1 VLLMT
6 TVKTTLSLQRM
17 TAKTRQRIAVFLCL
31 GVLATVSWWQSVQAE
46 PQPAEILAIYFTPPA
61 GGASGLIKQIDGAKK
76 SIKVMA
82 YGFTATNLAEALVR
96 AKRRGVDVGLVQD
109 EKSAQNNRETL
120 PILLAAGIEVRS
132 DGKHAIQHNKVM
144 LIDDD
149 IVITGSYNF
158 TKSAERRN
166 AENIMI
172 VRSSY
177 AARRYADNWKIHW
190 DHSEK
195 VTEPPPAKAKR

>member
-1 VLLMT
+1 MT
-6 TVKTTLSLQRM
+6 TVKTTLSLPRM

-31 GVLATVSWWQSVQAE
+31 SALASVSWWQSVQAE

-61 GGASGLIKQIDGAKK
+61 GAASGLIKQIDGAKK

-96 AKRRGVDVGLVQD
+96 AKRRGVEVGLIQD

-120 PILLAAGIEVRS
+120 PILLAAGIDVRS
-132 DGKHAIQHNKVM
+132 DGKHAIQHNKVI

-158 TKSAERRN
+158 TKSAEKRN

-177 AARRYADNWKIHW
+177 AAKRYADNWKAHW

-195 VTEPPPAKAKR
+195 VTDLPPVKAKR

>member
-1 VLLMT
+1 MT

-31 GVLATVSWWQSVQAE
+31 SILATVSWWQSVQAE

-61 GGASGLIKQIDGAKK
+61 GAASGLIKQIDGAKK

-96 AKRRGVDVGLVQD
+96 AKRRGVDVGLIQD

-120 PILLAAGIEVRS
+120 PILLAAGIDVRS

-158 TKSAERRN
+158 TKSAESRN

-177 AARRYADNWKIHW
+177 AAKRYADNWKLHW

-195 VTEPPPAKAKR
+195 VTDLPPAKAKR

>member
-1 VLLMT
+1 MT
-6 TVKTTLSLQRM
+6 TVKNTLSLQRM
-17 TAKTRQRIAVFLCL
+17 TAKTRQRVAVFLCL

-96 AKRRGVDVGLVQD
+96 AKRRGVDVGLIQD

-158 TKSAERRN
+158 TKSAESRN

-177 AARRYADNWKIHW
+177 AAKRYADNWKSHW

-195 VTEPPPAKAKR
+195 VTDLPPAKAKR

>member
-1 VLLMT
+1 MT
-6 TVKTTLSLQRM
+6 TVKNTLSLQRM
-17 TAKTRQRIAVFLCL
+17 TAKTRQRVAVFLCL

-96 AKRRGVDVGLVQD
+96 AKRRGVDVGLIQD

-149 IVITGSYNF
+149 IVITGNYNF
-158 TKSAERRN
+158 TKSAESRN

-177 AARRYADNWKIHW
+177 AAKRYADNWKSHW

-195 VTEPPPAKAKR
+195 VTDLPPAKAKR

>member
-1 VLLMT
+1 MT
-6 TVKTTLSLQRM
+6 TVKNTLSLPKM
-17 TAKTRQRIAVFLCL
+17 TAKTRLRIAVFVCL
-31 GVLATVSWWQSVQAE
+31 SALASVPWWQSVQAE

-61 GGASGLIKQIDGAKK
+61 GAASGLIKQIDGAKK

-158 TKSAERRN
+158 TKSAEKRN

-172 VRSSY
+172 VRSTY
-177 AARRYADNWKIHW
+177 AAKRYADNWKAHW

-195 VTEPPPAKAKR
+195 VTDSPPAKAKR

>member
-1 VLLMT
+1 MT
-6 TVKTTLSLQRM
+6 TVKTSLSLKRM
-17 TAKTRQRIAVFLCL
+17 TAKTRLRVAVFLCL
-31 GVLATVSWWQSVQAE
+31 SALVTVSWWQSVQAQ

-61 GGASGLIKQIDGAKK
+61 GAASGLIKQIDGAKK

-96 AKRRGVDVGLVQD
+96 AKRRGVDVGLIQD

-120 PILLAAGIEVRS
+120 PILLAAGIDVRS

-158 TKSAERRN
+158 TKSAEKRN

-177 AARRYADNWKIHW
+177 AAKRYADNWKLHW

-195 VTEPPPAKAKR
+195 VTEPPPAKSKR

>member
-1 VLLMT
+1 MT
-6 TVKTTLSLQRM
+6 TVKNTLSLQRM
-17 TAKTRQRIAVFLCL
+17 TAKTRQRVAVFLCL

-61 GGASGLIKQIDGAKK
+61 GAASGLIKQIDGAKK

-96 AKRRGVDVGLVQD
+96 AKRRGVDVGLIQD

-120 PILLAAGIEVRS
+120 PILLAAGIDVRS

-158 TKSAERRN
+158 TKSAESRN

-177 AARRYADNWKIHW
+177 AAKRYADNWKSHW

-195 VTEPPPAKAKR
+195 VTDLPPAKAKR

>member
-1 VLLMT
+1 MT
-6 TVKTTLSLQRM
+6 TVKTSLSLKRM
-17 TAKTRQRIAVFLCL
+17 TAKTRLRVAVFLCL
-31 GVLATVSWWQSVQAE
+31 SALATVSWWQSVQAE

>member
-1 VLLMT
+1 MT

-17 TAKTRQRIAVFLCL
+17 TAKTRQRVAVFLCL

-96 AKRRGVDVGLVQD
+96 AKRRGVDVGLIQD

-120 PILLAAGIEVRS
+120 PILLVAGIEVRS

-158 TKSAERRN
+158 TKSAESRN

-177 AARRYADNWKIHW
+177 AAKRYADNWKLHW
-190 DHSEK
+190 EHSEK
-195 VTEPPPAKAKR
+195 VTDLPPAKAKR

>member
-1 VLLMT
+1 MT

-31 GVLATVSWWQSVQAE
+31 SILATVSWWQSVQAE

-61 GGASGLIKQIDGAKK
+61 GAASGLIKQIDGAKK

-96 AKRRGVDVGLVQD
+96 AKRRGIDVGLIQD
-109 EKSAQNNRETL
+109 EKSSQNNRETL

-158 TKSAERRN
+158 TKSAESRN

-177 AARRYADNWKIHW
+177 AAKRYADNWKSHW
-190 DHSEK
+190 EHSEK
-195 VTEPPPAKAKR
+195 VTDLPPAKAKR

>member
-1 VLLMT
+1 MT
-6 TVKTTLSLQRM
+6 TVKTTLSLQGM

-96 AKRRGVDVGLVQD
+96 AKRRGVDVGLIQD

-120 PILLAAGIEVRS
+120 PILLAAGIDVRS

-158 TKSAERRN
+158 TKSAESRN

-177 AARRYADNWKIHW
+177 AAKRYADNWKLHW
-190 DHSEK
+190 EHSEK
-195 VTEPPPAKAKR
+195 VTDLPPAKAKR

>member
-1 VLLMT
+1 MT

-17 TAKTRQRIAVFLCL
+17 TAKTRQRVAVFLCL

-96 AKRRGVDVGLVQD
+96 AKRRGVDVGLIQD

-120 PILLAAGIEVRS
+120 PILLAAGIDVRS

-158 TKSAERRN
+158 TKSAESRN

-177 AARRYADNWKIHW
+177 AAKRYADNWKLHW
-190 DHSEK
+190 EHSEK
-195 VTEPPPAKAKR
+195 VTDLPPAKAKR

>member
-1 VLLMT
+1 MT

-17 TAKTRQRIAVFLCL
+17 TAKTRQRVAVFLCL

-82 YGFTATNLAEALVR
+82 YGFTATNLADALVR
-96 AKRRGVDVGLVQD
+96 AKRRGLEVVLIQD
-109 EKSAQNNRETL
+109 EKTAQNNRETL

-158 TKSAERRN
+158 TNSAEKRN

-172 VRSSY
+172 VRSAY
-177 AARRYADNWKIHW
+177 AAKRYADNWKSHW

-195 VTEPPPAKAKR
+195 VTDLPPAKAKR

>member
-1 VLLMT
+1 MT

-17 TAKTRQRIAVFLCL
+17 TAKTRQRVAVFLCL

-96 AKRRGVDVGLVQD
+96 AKRRGVDVGLIQD

-158 TKSAERRN
+158 TKSAESRN

-177 AARRYADNWKIHW
+177 AAKRYADNWKSHW

-195 VTEPPPAKAKR
+195 VTDLPPAKAKR

>member
-1 VLLMT
+1 MT
-6 TVKTTLSLQRM
+6 TVKTSLSLKRM
-17 TAKTRQRIAVFLCL
+17 TAKTRLRVAVFLCL
-31 GVLATVSWWQSVQAE
+31 GVLATVSWWQSVQAQ

-61 GGASGLIKQIDGAKK
+61 GAASGLIKQIDGAKK

-96 AKRRGVDVGLVQD
+96 AKRRGVDVGLIQD

-120 PILLAAGIEVRS
+120 PILLAAGIDVRS

-158 TKSAERRN
+158 TKSAEKRN

-172 VRSSY
+172 VRSNY
-177 AARRYADNWKIHW
+177 AAKRYADNWKLHW

-195 VTEPPPAKAKR
+195 VTEPPPAKSKR

>member
-1 VLLMT
+1 MT

-31 GVLATVSWWQSVQAE
+31 GVLATVSWWQSVQAQ

-61 GGASGLIKQIDGAKK
+61 GAASGLIKQIDGAKK

-96 AKRRGVDVGLVQD
+96 AKRRGVDVGLIQD

-158 TKSAERRN
+158 TKSAESRN

-177 AARRYADNWKIHW
+177 AAKRYADNWKSHW

-195 VTEPPPAKAKR
+195 VTDLPPAKAKR

>member
-1 VLLMT
+1 MT
-6 TVKTTLSLQRM
+6 TVKTNLSLQRM
-17 TAKTRQRIAVFLCL
+17 TAKTRQRVAVFLCL
-31 GVLATVSWWQSVQAE
+31 SALASFSWWQSVQAQ

-61 GGASGLIKQIDGAKK
+61 GGASGLIKQMDGAKK

-96 AKRRGVDVGLVQD
+96 AKRRGVDVTLIQD

-158 TKSAERRN
+158 TNSAEKRN

-172 VRSSY
+172 VRSAY
-177 AARRYADNWKIHW
+177 AAKRYADNWKIHW

-195 VTEPPPAKAKR
+195 VTDLPPQKSKR

>member
-1 VLLMT
+1 MT
-6 TVKTTLSLQRM
+6 TVKTSLSLKRM
-17 TAKTRQRIAVFLCL
+17 TAKTRLRVAVFLCL
-31 GVLATVSWWQSVQAE
+31 SALATVSWWQSVQAQ

-61 GGASGLIKQIDGAKK
+61 GAASGLIKQIDGAKK

-96 AKRRGVDVGLVQD
+96 AKRRGVDVGLIQD

-120 PILLAAGIEVRS
+120 PILLAAGIDVRS

-158 TKSAERRN
+158 TKSAEKRN
-166 AENIMI
+166 AENIII

-177 AARRYADNWKIHW
+177 AAKRYTDNWKLHW

-195 VTEPPPAKAKR
+195 VTEPPPAKSKR

>member
-1 VLLMT
+1 MT
-6 TVKTTLSLQRM
+6 TYKYPI
-17 TAKTRQRIAVFLCL
+17 TAKTRQRLAVFLCL
-31 GVLATVSWWQSVQAE
+31 VILATISWWQSVQAE

-61 GGASGLIKQIDGAKK
+61 GAASGLIKQIDGSKK

-82 YGFTATNLAEALVR
+82 YGFTAKNLAEALVR
-96 AKRRGVDVGLVQD
+96 AKRRGVEVNLIQD
-109 EKSAQNNRETL
+109 EKSSQNNRETL
-120 PILLAAGIEVRS
+120 PILLAGGVEVRS

-158 TKSAERRN
+158 TNSAEKRN

-172 VRSSY
+172 VRSTY
-177 AARRYADNWKIHW
+177 AAKRYADNWKSHW
-190 DHSEK
+190 
-195 VTEPPPAKAKR
+195 A

>member
-31 GVLATVSWWQSVQAE
+31 GVLATVSWWQSVQAQ

-61 GGASGLIKQIDGAKK
+61 GAASGLIKQIDGAKK

-96 AKRRGVDVGLVQD
+96 AKRRGIDVTLIQD

-120 PILLAAGIEVRS
+120 PILLVAGIQVRS

-158 TKSAERRN
+158 TKSAEKRN

-172 VRSSY
+172 VRSTY
-177 AARRYADNWKIHW
+177 AAKRYADNWKIHW

-195 VTEPPPAKAKR
+195 VTDLPPAKAKR

>member
-1 VLLMT
+1 MT

-17 TAKTRQRIAVFLCL
+17 TAKTRQRVAVFLCL

-46 PQPAEILAIYFTPPA
+46 SQPAEILAIYFTPPA

-96 AKRRGVDVGLVQD
+96 AKRRGVDVGLIQD

-120 PILLAAGIEVRS
+120 PILLAAGIDVRS

-158 TKSAERRN
+158 TKSAESRN

-177 AARRYADNWKIHW
+177 AAKRYADNWKSHW

-195 VTEPPPAKAKR
+195 VTDLPPAKAKR

>member
-1 VLLMT
+1 MT
-6 TVKTTLSLQRM
+6 TVKTNLSFQRM
-17 TAKTRQRIAVFLCL
+17 TAKTRQRVAVFLCL
-31 GVLATVSWWQSVQAE
+31 SLLATVSWWQSVQAE

-61 GGASGLIKQIDGAKK
+61 GAASGLIKQIDGAKK

-96 AKRRGVDVGLVQD
+96 AKRRGVDVGLIQD

-120 PILLAAGIEVRS
+120 PILLAAGIDVRS

-158 TKSAERRN
+158 TNSAEKRN

-177 AARRYADNWKIHW
+177 AAKRYADNWKAHW

-195 VTEPPPAKAKR
+195 FTDMPPQKSKR

>member
-1 VLLMT
+1 MT
-6 TVKTTLSLQRM
+6 TVKNTLSLQRM
-17 TAKTRQRIAVFLCL
+17 TAKTRQRVAVFLCL

-96 AKRRGVDVGLVQD
+96 AKRRGVDVGLIQD

-158 TKSAERRN
+158 TKSAESRN

-177 AARRYADNWKIHW
+177 AAKRYADNWKLHW
-190 DHSEK
+190 EHSEK
-195 VTEPPPAKAKR
+195 VTDLPPAKAKR

>member
-1 VLLMT
+1 MT

-17 TAKTRQRIAVFLCL
+17 TAKTRQRVAVFLCL

-61 GGASGLIKQIDGAKK
+61 GAASGLIKQIDGAKK

-96 AKRRGVDVGLVQD
+96 AKRRGVDVGLIQD

-158 TKSAERRN
+158 TKSAESRN

-177 AARRYADNWKIHW
+177 AAKRYADNWKSHW
-190 DHSEK
+190 EHSEK
-195 VTEPPPAKAKR
+195 VTDLPPAKAKR

>member
-1 VLLMT
+1 MT

-31 GVLATVSWWQSVQAE
+31 GVLAAVSWWQSVQAQ

-61 GGASGLIKQIDGAKK
+61 GAASGLIKQIDGAKK

-96 AKRRGVDVGLVQD
+96 AKRRGVDVGLIQD

-120 PILLAAGIEVRS
+120 PILLAAGIDVRS

-158 TKSAERRN
+158 TKSAEKRN

-177 AARRYADNWKIHW
+177 AAKRYADNWKLHW

-195 VTEPPPAKAKR
+195 VTEPPPAKSKR

>member
-1 VLLMT
+1 MT
-6 TVKTTLSLQRM
+6 TVKTNLSLQRM
-17 TAKTRQRIAVFLCL
+17 TAKTRQRVAVFLCL

-61 GGASGLIKQIDGAKK
+61 GGAPGLIKQIDGAKK

-96 AKRRGVDVGLVQD
+96 AKRRGVDVGLIQD

-158 TKSAERRN
+158 TKSAESRN

-177 AARRYADNWKIHW
+177 AAKRYADNWKSHW

-195 VTEPPPAKAKR
+195 VTDLPPAKAKR

>member
-1 VLLMT
+1 MT

-31 GVLATVSWWQSVQAE
+31 GVLATVSWWQSVQAQ

-61 GGASGLIKQIDGAKK
+61 GAASGLIKQIDGAKK

-96 AKRRGVDVGLVQD
+96 AKRRGVDVGLIQD

-120 PILLAAGIEVRS
+120 PILLAAGIDVRS
-132 DGKHAIQHNKVM
+132 DGKHAIQHNKIM

-158 TKSAERRN
+158 TKSAEKRN

-177 AARRYADNWKIHW
+177 AAKRYADNWKAHW

-195 VTEPPPAKAKR
+195 VTDLPPAKAKR

>member
-1 VLLMT
+1 MT
-6 TVKTTLSLQRM
+6 TVKTTLSLQGM

-96 AKRRGVDVGLVQD
+96 AKRRGVDVGLIQD

-158 TKSAERRN
+158 TKSAESRN

-177 AARRYADNWKIHW
+177 AAKRYADNWKLHW
-190 DHSEK
+190 EHSEK
-195 VTEPPPAKAKR
+195 VTDLPPAKAKR